1 MDKVTEISS
10 DNESDCGDEIPFA
23 ERVAQKLPSNKTVI
37 KYPKKTAASAFSDT
51 DDEEEVVRAPRSK
64 FLKNDTL
71 EITPPPICSPAPPV
85 RSTFNFVHDDH
96 KRNDDVIAVRERGEM
111 SGLITG
117 GSVGLSKKEMKEV
130 EKKKREEDKQQ
141 KKKIKENQKQNSKA
155 IKEAEK
161 LVNKQTDKS
170 EVNKYLQV
178 RNHNF
183 SYLL

>member
-85 RSTFNFVHDDH
+85 RSTFNFVHDQE
-96 KRNDDVIAVRERGEM
+96 RDDVIAVSEKGKM
-111 SGLITG
+111 SGLIPG
-117 GSVGLSKKEMKEV
+117 DSVGLSKKEMKEV

-141 KKKIKENQKQNSKA
+141 KKKIKENQKQNIKA